1 MRSAPKRG
9 PWHPKAWLIP
19 DSQVL
24 WYPFAVRRA
33 LGRAPT
39 AGWDAVVGTSFPPTA
54 ILVAHT
60 IAARLGIP
68 YVADFRDAWT
78 RYAGAPQRPPPL
90 QALDRWLEARMVTD
104 AAAVVTVATHM
115 IEGVCGGLPE
125 GERPPVQ
132 VIPNGYDEDDFRG
145 ASPPRLPR
153 FSIVHTGQLR
163 RAPSPLWEG
172 LVHAIRERPELHGQ
186 VHVWQIGFVDAAA
199 APALGAPPDGVHV
212 HVVPPVSQREA
223 IGYML
228 AADLLLVEE
237 FGQVMPSKTAQYL
250 RAGRPILALLEQGN
264 ELRETLEH
272 VSRAYLARRE
282 DAGRTAD
289 IVARLA
295 TAPREP
301 ARAPDEAVT
310 AFSRRAIARRFAEV
324 LAAACARHAGRA
336 LNRDGAQPRDAPR
349 LANALGRSPRP

>member
-1 MRSAPKRG
+1 
-9 PWHPKAWLIP
+9 
-19 DSQVL
+19 
-24 WYPFAVRRA
+24 
-33 LGRAPT
+33 
-39 AGWDAVVGTSFPPTA
+39 
-54 ILVAHT
+54 
-60 IAARLGIP
+60 
-68 YVADFRDAWT
+68 
-78 RYAGAPQRPPPL
+78 
-90 QALDRWLEARMVTD
+90 MVTD
-104 AAAVVTVATHM
+104 AAAVVMVARHM
-115 IEGVCGGLPE
+115 IEGVAGGLRE
-125 GERPPVQ
+125 RERPPVH
-132 VIPNGYDEDDFRG
+132 VIPNGYDEEDFRG
-145 ASPPRLPR
+145 ASPPRLPW

-172 LVHAIRERPELHGQ
+172 LVRAIRERPELHGQ

-212 HVVPPVSQREA
+212 HVVPPVPQREA

-237 FGQVMPSKTAQYL
+237 IGQIMPSKTAQYL

-272 VSRAYLARRE
+272 VSHAYLARRE
-282 DAGRTAD
+282 DAGRPTAD

-295 TAPREP
+295 AAPREP

-324 LAAACARHAGRA
+324 LDAACARHAARA

-349 LANALGRSPRP
+349 LANALARSPRP